1 MDEIQKSRIRL
12 SHWIDHNKDHLKGY
26 ADVADALEA
35 EGLQVAAETIR
46 EGIALIEAANE
57 KFRAVQAL
65 LPGEEGVKDEGGH
78 GAHSH
83 ESGSHAGHHHSHDH
97 DHHHGD

>member
-12 SHWIDHNKDHLKGY
+12 SHWIDHNKEHLRGY
-26 ADVADALEA
+26 ADVAQALEE

-57 KFRAVQAL
+57 KFRAVKGL
-65 LPGEEGVKDEGGH
+65 LPGQEGEKDESGP
-78 GAHSH
+78 HS
-83 ESGSHAGHHHSHDH
+83 GHHHSHDH
-97 DHHHGD
+97 DHHHHGD

>member
-12 SHWIDHNKDHLKGY
+12 SHWIDHNKEHQKGY
-26 ADVADALEA
+26 NEVAQALEK
-35 EGLQVAAETIR
+35 EGLQAEAGTIR

-57 KFRAVQAL
+57 KFRAVEAL
-65 LPGEEGVKDEGGH
+65 LPRPEGEKAEGGP

-83 ESGSHAGHHHSHDH
+83 DSNHVAGHHHSHDH
-97 DHHHGD
+97 DHHHGG